1 MKPISWLRGIYSGLG
16 FRMMTVM
23 GLALLPLAL
32 LSYVQGIQTMRL
44 SGDMATNAVLGETFV
59 AAAPLIAE
67 VVKAQGKAATLAAT
81 VPTLLSQGAGGSDG
95 NEMADCIAVMRQVVS
110 ASIGMVQFAGY
121 IPSSGQME
129 CSSRDEPHNFVHV
142 EAFQRMIAAGRPMIT
157 ASPYDLLLRVPV
169 LLYSHPVRN
178 PQGDLMGVVVLTMP
192 QFNLERQRPYNSL
205 AKDEPLHLATFDAG
219 GKVLTS
225 SSGMAL
231 LPDLMPNAHRLAD
244 LAKEG
249 PQAFSDSTSG
259 GGMRAFAVVP
269 IQPGSLY
276 LLGSWSADRLENNIF
291 QGSLPQ
297 VLFPALMWAASL
309 LVAALAAESHVLR
322 HIRALRDSLSAFAAG
337 DRRLRR
343 LDMSEAASEL
353 QVVANAY
360 ERMAE
365 AVVLNE
371 AELEN
376 EIYQKEVLLRE
387 VHHRVKNNL
396 QLIAS
401 ILNMQLRS
409 ARSREAKEAMRN
421 VQERVMS
428 LATVHRELYQTSGLV
443 DVRADE
449 LLTRV
454 ASDLLKI
461 AALPGQPVSMRSDI
475 EDIRLPPDQAVP
487 LALFL
492 TEAMANVLKHG
503 ATGEQSGGSVVY
515 LGLRRQEDGMVEF
528 VLRNKIR
535 SQDTSETGINWDE
548 GSGGFGSQL
557 LRAFCLQLG
566 GRIDRRVEDGDYIL
580 RLVFTL
586 RQASPEEMRR
596 PNVNRV
602 AT

>member
-1 MKPISWLRGIYSGLG
+1 MKPVAWLRRIYSGLG

-32 LSYVQGIQTMRL
+32 LSYVQGIQSARL
-44 SGDMATNAVLGETFV
+44 SEDMATNAVLGETFV

-67 VVKAQGKAATLAAT
+67 VVKAQGKAATLAAS
-81 VPTLLSQGAGGSDG
+81 VPTLLTQDQGQTG
-95 NEMADCIAVMRQVVS
+95 ADAISYCAAVMRQVVS

-121 IPSSGQME
+121 IPSSGQMA
-129 CSSRDEPHNFVHV
+129 CSSRDEPHDFTHV
-142 EAFQRMIAAGRPMIT
+142 ATFQRMIAAGRPMIT

-169 LLYSHPVRN
+169 LLYSHPVRD

-192 QFNLERQRPYNSL
+192 QFNLERHRPYDTT

-219 GKVLTS
+219 GRVLTS

-231 LPDLMPNAHRLAD
+231 LPDLMPNEHRLAD
-244 LAKEG
+244 LAKSG
-249 PQAFSDSTSG
+249 PQAFSDGTSG
-259 GGMRAFAVVP
+259 GSLRAFAVVP

-276 LLGSWSADRLENNIF
+276 LLGSWPADRLENNIL

-409 ARSREAKEAMRN
+409 ARSREAKDAMRN

-475 EDIRLPPDQAVP
+475 DEIRLPPDQAVP

-503 ATGEQSGGSVVY
+503 ATGEQNGGGMVY
-515 LGLRRQEDGMVEF
+515 LGLHRREDGMIEF
-528 VLRNKIR
+528 ILRNKISTHAR
-535 SQDTSETGINWDE
+535 SDKELDWEQGGD
-548 GSGGFGSQL
+548 GFGSQL
-557 LRAFCLQLG
+557 LRAFSLQLG
-566 GRIDRRVEDGDYIL
+566 GRIERHVEGGEYIL
-580 RLVFTL
+580 RLVFSL
-586 RQASPEEMRR
+586 RQASPEEQRR
-596 PNVNRV
+596 PIVNR
-602 AT
+602 AAS